1 MVGHNRNEVGSSEHD
16 RESGKK
22 HAEMAPKSVR
32 LTRRLMIVLDV
43 LDITA
48 VMLFLVVIQ
57 FQVHWNAGVIN
68 WFWLLTAPV
77 FLFLFFNYQTNK
89 L

>member
-1 MVGHNRNEVGSSEHD
+1 MLHSCRLFHRKLRNSNNNMVGHNRNEVGSSEHD

-57 FQVHWNAGVIN
+57 FQVH
-68 WFWLLTAPV
+68 
-77 FLFLFFNYQTNK
+77 
-89 L
+89 